1 MGKTVK
7 VKGYKVDEH
16 KRRGT
21 KVKGHPRKG
30 TTVEEYRVD
39 GYTRA
44 APKAKKGKSKPSGGL
59 L

>member
-1 MGKTVK
+1 MSKTVK

-16 KRRGT
+16 RRRGG

-30 TTVEEYRVD
+30 TTVDGYHVD
-39 GYTRA
+39 GYTRSK
-44 APKAKKGKSKPSGGL
+44 PAKKGKSKQGGL